1 MPNLTVNKNADK
13 DAASVEPSPT
23 KPVSNIRRFGPLLVL
38 LAIAGFIYTM
48 GWHRYFSF
56 DQLAANR
63 KMIAGIVADHFVLS
77 VLAFALAYAA
87 VTSLSLPVGSFFTIL
102 GGFLFGPL
110 IGGTATVIGAT
121 IGALLIFFIVR
132 TSLGEALAD
141 RAGPFIEKLR
151 DGFKENALSYMFFLR
166 LAPVFPFWLV
176 NIAPALLRVKTST
189 YFIGTFFGIM
199 PATYTFSYIGAGLG
213 SVIDA
218 QGLAYETCIN
228 QNDTQGIRPL
238 DTGCS
243 VSFNPSDLV
252 TPELLIAFAGL
263 AIIALIPVILN
274 KFRKK

>member
-1 MPNLTVNKNADK
+1 MSKGGENQTAQKSAI
-13 DAASVEPSPT
+13 T
-23 KPVSNIRRFGPLLVL
+23 RFAPLI
-38 LAIAGFIYTM
+38 AILGLGLFIYAM

-63 KMIAGIVADHFVLS
+63 KMIAGHVADHFVLS
-77 VLAFALAYAA
+77 VLGFALAYAA

-110 IGGTATVIGAT
+110 IGGTATVVGAT

-132 TSLGEALAD
+132 TSLGEALAS
-141 RAGPFIEKLR
+141 RAGPFMEKLR
-151 DGFKENALSYMFFLR
+151 DGFKQNALSYMFFLR

-176 NIAPALLRVKTST
+176 NIAPALLGVKTMT

-199 PATYTFSYIGAGLG
+199 PATYTFAYIGAGLG

-218 QGLAYETCIN
+218 QGRAYDICIN
-228 QNDTQGIRPL
+228 RNDTEGIRPL
-238 DTGCS
+238 ETGCS

-263 AIIALIPVILN
+263 ALIALLPVILN
-274 KFRKK
+274 KIRKS

>member
-13 DAASVEPSPT
+13 DTVSVEPSPT
-23 KPVSNIRRFGPLLVL
+23 KPVSNIRRFGPLFVLV
-38 LAIAGFIYTM
+38 AIAGFIYAM

-63 KMIAGIVADHFVLS
+63 KMIAGIVADHFVFS

-110 IGGTATVIGAT
+110 IGGTATVVGAT

-132 TSLGEALAD
+132 TSLGEALAE

-151 DGFKENALSYMFFLR
+151 AGFKENALSYMFFLR

-218 QGLAYETCIN
+218 QGLAYDACIN
-228 QNDTQGIRPL
+228 KNNTEGIRPL

-243 VSFNPSDLV
+243 VSFSPGDLV

-263 AIIALIPVILN
+263 AIIALIPVALN